1 MLDALALRSALLD
14 LAEYGRVY
22 VLRVEAALQ
31 IADAWPDDVHF
42 AQADGFWCVVAL
54 EVRRA
59 RAG

>member
-22 VLRVEAALQ
+22 VLRVETALQ
-31 IADAWPDDVHF
+31 IADAWPDEVHL
-42 AQADGFWCVVAL
+42 AQADGFWCVTSL

-59 RAG
+59 QAG